1 VRLALAGLQRSTQDL
16 FGAKRQTLTV
26 AGSASVI
33 ALWAVPRLAML
44 RQLSPATVISFA
56 TVHRDGDFSMAQAD
70 FEIRFGDGHWPGR
83 MVKQLFAERLA
94 PVVSPVLVHG
104 SMEAWRKAPQIGV
117 SGPRYGW
124 LDWAAEAKVPPPP
137 SPDLRFDSFVQ
148 ARIAAIAGEGVLLGS
163 LALLQADL
171 AKKLLVRV
179 PEPEVTMSAS
189 YWLTWAPSD
198 DAFSDHSAVVDALTS
213 LIAPHQTHRPA
224 SKNLQ

>member
-1 VRLALAGLQRSTQDL
+1 
-16 FGAKRQTLTV
+16 
-26 AGSASVI
+26 
-33 ALWAVPRLAML
+33 ML

-148 ARIAAIAGEGVLLGS
+148 ARIAAIAGEGVLLGFARS
-163 LALLQADL
+163 APSRSRQEVAVLSTRNRGHNVRKLLADL
-171 AKKLLVRV
+171 GPHLMMPSATTPLLLMR
-179 PEPEVTMSAS
+179 
-189 YWLTWAPSD
+189 
-198 DAFSDHSAVVDALTS
+198 LTS